1 MGVVVARLSS
11 ASQRNARAAFSVA
24 ATCLGDGE
32 LVEAAI
38 AGRALGHNAAAVLTR
53 ERLVVANDRPWSPDV
68 VSLDLSDGAEVMGW
82 EDGRSAVLEIAA
94 GDESLVIDS
103 IRDGELAR
111 ELAALLRAKP

>member
-11 ASQRNARAAFSVA
+11 ASQRNSRAALSVV
-24 ATCLGDGE
+24 ATALEDGE

-53 ERLVVANDRPWSPDV
+53 TRLVVATDRSWSPDV
-68 VSLDLSDGAEVMGW
+68 VSLDLAGGAEVQGW
-82 EDGRSAVLEIAA
+82 EDGRNAVLEVKTDAVT
-94 GDESLVIDS
+94 LVMDQ

-111 ELAALLRAKP
+111 EMAALLRAKP